1 MGGSARAPHASY
13 SLNEGARLRRLGDRM
28 WSTQASYAGL
38 GTMFAASRTLR
49 VLIFGA
55 TRHFEHQ
62 KSQFSACAP
71 LWSFL
76 VTEFDA
82 FSVLLGAV
90 VGAGFGGGV
99 AWMVLRAGA
108 VGTQREAARAA
119 TALLEKADAEAKAK
133 AKDLELAAERKIAKR
148 RESLDADV
156 ERQQQELRELEGR
169 LDRRAEKLDVRSE
182 EVAKQEAQ
190 AAALVGQRA
199 SALEEVLNQRNML
212 VDSRN
217 EFLTLL

>member
-1 MGGSARAPHASY
+1 M
-13 SLNEGARLRRLGDRM
+13 
-28 WSTQASYAGL
+28 
-38 GTMFAASRTLR
+38 
-49 VLIFGA
+49 
-55 TRHFEHQ
+55 
-62 KSQFSACAP
+62 
-71 LWSFL
+71 
-76 VTEFDA
+76 TELDA

-190 AAALVGQRA
+190 AAALVL
-199 SALEEVLNQRNML
+199 SLIHI
-212 VDSRN
+212 
-217 EFLTLL
+217 